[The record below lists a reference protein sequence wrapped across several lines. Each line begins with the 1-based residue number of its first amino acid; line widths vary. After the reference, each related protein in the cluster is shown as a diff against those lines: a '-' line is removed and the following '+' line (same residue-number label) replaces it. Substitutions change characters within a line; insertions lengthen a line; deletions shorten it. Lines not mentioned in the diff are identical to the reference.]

1 MENYTLKVEQLNN
14 KVLAFDDWVD
24 ANLNIL
30 NEIIYCIIH
39 QIDNDSS
46 YYKFTIDEN
55 KLYNELLHYI
65 YETSTSRYKK
75 SLY

>member
-1 MENYTLKVEQLNN
+1 MENYILNVEKFNN

-30 NEIIYCIIH
+30 NEIIYSIIH
-39 QIDNDSS
+39 KIDNNSS
-46 YYKFTIDEN
+46 YYKFSIDEN
-55 KLYNELLHYI
+55 NLYNELLQYI

>member
-1 MENYTLKVEQLNN
+1 MENYILNVEKFNN

-30 NEIIYCIIH
+30 NEIIYSIIH
-39 QIDNDSS
+39 QIDNNSS
-46 YYKFTIDEN
+46 YYQFSIDEN
-55 KLYNELLHYI
+55 NLYNELLQYI